1 MKYHQL
7 SDVHAAVEIYNS
19 YFKVAAETGEKDLP
33 FERLLFAYGFKAL
46 DNFRYKEE
54 VKSIFNKMNKLDF
67 ENIYN
72 ESCKDKINSWQK
84 EEEKTGQKNTVFIQ
98 GTMKDCFEKWFDES
112 KKNQIINSL
121 EYDMLISAL
130 NDCIPKT
137 ESEMILEEK
146 LRLYRDSNRA

>member
-46 DNFRYKEE
+46 DNFWYNEE
-54 VKSIFNKMNKLDF
+54 VKSIINKMNKSDF

-72 ESCKDKINSWQK
+72 GSCKDEIDSLQK
-84 EEEKTGQKNTVFIQ
+84 EEEKTGQKKTVLIQ
-98 GTMKDCFEKWFDES
+98 GIMKDCFEKWFNKS
-112 KKNQIINSL
+112 KKNQIIDSL
-121 EYDMLISAL
+121 EYDMLVSAL
-130 NDCIPKT
+130 NDCMLKT
-137 ESEMILEEK
+137 ESQVILEQQ
-146 LRLYRDSNRA
+146 LRSYQASNES

>member
-54 VKSIFNKMNKLDF
+54 VKPIFDKMNKSDF
-67 ENIYN
+67 EKIYN
-72 ESCKDKINSWQK
+72 DSCKDKIDSLQK
-84 EEEKTGQKNTVFIQ
+84 EEEKTGQKKTVLIQ
-98 GTMKDCFEKWFDES
+98 GIMKNCFKEWFDES
-112 KKNQIINSL
+112 KKNQIIDSL
-121 EYDMLISAL
+121 EEKMLISAL
-130 NDCIPKT
+130 NDCMLKT
-137 ESEMILEEK
+137 ESQMILEEK
-146 LRLYRDSNRA
+146 LRLYKATKEA